1 MADKRADRAREIR
14 AEYLATGCKDCGLD
28 EPLIL
33 HFHHRNPAEKLY
45 AVASMLHYSETVI
58 RAEIAKCDV
67 LCPNCH
73 ARRHILL
80 DNLI

>member
-1 MADKRADRAREIR
+1 MDKRAERAREIR
-14 AEYLATGCKDCGLD
+14 ATALASGCIDCGLN

-33 HFHHRNPAEKLY
+33 HFHHRDPALKRY
-45 AVASMLHYSETVI
+45 TVASMLHYSETLV
-58 RAEIAKCDV
+58 REEIAKCDV

-73 ARRHILL
+73 ARRHVLL

>member
-1 MADKRADRAREIR
+1 MGDPRADKARAIW
-14 AEYLATGCKDCGLD
+14 AESLAKGCMDCGLQ

-33 HFHHRNPAEKLY
+33 HFHHRDPKQKKY
-45 AVASMLHYSETVI
+45 TVASMLHYSETLI

-73 ARRHILL
+73 ARRHVAMN
-80 DNLI
+80 NLI